1 MKRNSLISIIAAS
14 TVVVMGGSTTVAN
27 AADKPI
33 YVLSSSTASSV
44 KEIAT
49 AGDQLGNWIVPG
61 TPDGMGAYKNSNGTI
76 TILSNH
82 EWALYDSI
90 PQSLARAD
98 GTYGSSISKL
108 IYDPK
113 TGKVI
118 SGSNLIKDISYY
130 NYTTGKWQDDYK
142 GTAPATAPADGNF
155 TYSPTS
161 ISRIFANGLNRF
173 CSSYLAPAGSL
184 KSGSLGYDGAVYLTG
199 EEGSGDWSRSFAFD
213 MDGHGIQLPAMGLLQ
228 FENLLVAPDTGKN
241 TVVMMNEDF
250 GATTSQG
257 YMYLGTKTSKGTFA
271 DKAGLTNGNL
281 YTISVANA
289 TSDNVFRSTY
299 GKNKKADVKFMQINS
314 DPKFGATTAAAQLV
328 GTTFSRIE
336 DGEFDPN
343 NHNIYYFITTESNKY
358 PSSTTPN
365 PTTPTVSRDGGA
377 LWKMT
382 FKDVSNPL
390 LGATVEMLLDGSEA
404 PYLSKPD
411 NLAVDEDGYL
421 LMQEDPGAN
430 DQVSRVIAYR
440 LSDGAIR
447 EVAAFD
453 PQYFAATG
461 ANLITTDEE
470 TSGVINVNKLLQKSK
485 SDPNSYFFFDAQVH
499 TTGGA
504 TKARPDLTP
513 ADLTAFNNATYEG
526 GQYYLLTV
534 DFKKLF
540 A

>member
-1 MKRNSLISIIAAS
+1 MKKIIATLAVLATGFS
-14 TVVVMGGSTTVAN
+14 IPVAN

-33 YVLSSSTASSV
+33 YVTSSSSAATV

-49 AGDQLGNWIVPG
+49 AGDTLGQWIVPG
-61 TPDGMGAYKNSNGTI
+61 TPDGMGAYKNSDGTI

-90 PQSLARAD
+90 PQSLARD
-98 GTYGSSISKL
+98 TGTYGSSISKL

-113 TGKVI
+113 TEKI
-118 SGSNLIKDISYY
+118 TSGSNLIKNISYY
-130 NYTTGKWQDDYK
+130 NYTSGQWQADYK
-142 GTAPATAPADGNF
+142 GTSPATAPADGNF
-155 TYSPTS
+155 TYSATS

-173 CSSYLAPAGSL
+173 CSSFLAPAGSL

-199 EEGSGDWSRSFAFD
+199 EEGSGDWSRAFAFD
-213 MDGHGIQLPAMGLLQ
+213 MNGNGIQLPAMGLLQ

-504 TKARPDLTP
+504 AKARPDLTP

>member
-1 MKRNSLISIIAAS
+1 MKKIIATLAVLA
-14 TVVVMGGSTTVAN
+14 TGFGVPVAN

-33 YVLSSSTASSV
+33 YVTSSSSAATV

-49 AGDQLGNWIVPG
+49 AGDTLGKWIVPG
-61 TPDGMGAYKNSNGTI
+61 TPDGMGAYKNSDGTM

-90 PQSLARAD
+90 PQSLARAE

-113 TGKVI
+113 TEKI
-118 SGSNLIKDISYY
+118 TSGSNLIKNISYY
-130 NYTTGKWQDDYK
+130 NYTSGQWQADYK
-142 GTAPATAPADGNF
+142 GTAPANAPADGNF

-173 CSSYLAPAGSL
+173 CSAFLAPAGSL
-184 KSGSLGYDGAVYLTG
+184 KSGSLGYDGAVFLTG
-199 EEGSGDWSRSFAFD
+199 EEGSGDWSRAFAFD
-213 MDGHGIQLPAMGLLQ
+213 MNGNGIQLPAMGLLQ
-228 FENLLVAPDTGKN
+228 FENLIVAPGTGKN
-241 TVVMMNEDF
+241 TVVMLNEDY
-250 GATTSQG
+250 GSTTSQG

-271 DKAGLTNGNL
+271 DKAGLTNGSL

-289 TSDNVFRSTY
+289 ASDNEFRAKY
-299 GKNKKADVKFMQINS
+299 GKNKKADVKFLQVNT
-314 DPKFGATTAAAQLV
+314 DPKFGATEKATQLI

-343 NHNIYYFITTESNKY
+343 NRNVYYFLTTESNKNAN
-358 PSSTTPN
+358 STTPN
-365 PTTPTVSRDGGA
+365 PSTPTVSRDGGA
-377 LWKMT
+377 LWKLT
-382 FKDVSNPL
+382 YADINNPL
-390 LGATVEMLLDGSEA
+390 AGATVEMLLDGSET

-411 NLAVDEDGYL
+411 NLAIDEDGYL
-421 LMQEDPGAN
+421 LMQEDPGGN
-430 DQVSRVIAYR
+430 DAVARVIAYR
-440 LSDGAIR
+440 LSDGAIK

-453 PQYFAATG
+453 PQYFAANG
-461 ANLITTDEE
+461 ANFITNDEE
-470 TSGVINVNKLLQKSK
+470 SSGVINANKLMQKSK
-485 SDPNSYFFFDAQVH
+485 SDPYSYFFFNAQVH

-504 TKARPDLTP
+504 AKARPDLSP

-526 GQYYLLTV
+526 GQYYLLKV

-540 A
+540 S

>member
-1 MKRNSLISIIAAS
+1 MN
-14 TVVVMGGSTTVAN
+14 
-27 AADKPI
+27 
-33 YVLSSSTASSV
+33 
-44 KEIAT
+44 
-49 AGDQLGNWIVPG
+49 GN
-61 TPDGMGAYKNSNGTI
+61 
-76 TILSNH
+76 
-82 EWALYDSI
+82 
-90 PQSLARAD
+90 
-98 GTYGSSISKL
+98 
-108 IYDPK
+108 
-113 TGKVI
+113 
-118 SGSNLIKDISYY
+118 
-130 NYTTGKWQDDYK
+130 
-142 GTAPATAPADGNF
+142 
-155 TYSPTS
+155 
-161 ISRIFANGLNRF
+161 
-173 CSSYLAPAGSL
+173 
-184 KSGSLGYDGAVYLTG
+184 
-199 EEGSGDWSRSFAFD
+199 
-213 MDGHGIQLPAMGLLQ
+213 GIQLPAMGLLQ

-241 TVVMMNEDF
+241 TVVIMNEDF

-504 TKARPDLTP
+504 AKARPDLTP

>member
-1 MKRNSLISIIAAS
+1 MKRNSLISLIAAS
-14 TVVVMGGSTTVAN
+14 TAVVMSGSTTAAN
-27 AADKPI
+27 AVDKPI
-33 YVLSSSTASSV
+33 YVISSSSAATI

-49 AGDQLGNWIVPG
+49 AGDELGSWIVPG

-76 TILSNH
+76 TLLSNH
-82 EWALYDSI
+82 EWALYDAI
-90 PQSLARAD
+90 PQSLARAE

-113 TGKVI
+113 TGRVT

-130 NYTTGKWQDDYK
+130 NYTTGKWQEDYK
-142 GTAPATAPADGNF
+142 GTAPANAPADGNF

-184 KSGSLGYDGAVYLTG
+184 KSGSLGYAGAVYLTG
-199 EEGSGDWSRSFAFD
+199 EEGSGDWSRAFAFD
-213 MDGHGIQLPAMGLLQ
+213 MEGHGIQLPAMGLLQ
-228 FENLLVAPDTGKN
+228 FENLVVAQDTGKN
-241 TVVMMNEDF
+241 TVVLMNEDN

-257 YMYLGTKTSKGTFA
+257 YLYLGTKTSKGTFA

-281 YTISVANA
+281 YTMAIADA
-289 TSDNVFRSTY
+289 TTDNIFRSTY
-299 GKNKKADVKFMQINS
+299 GKGKKAAVKFLQVNT
-314 DPKFGATTAAAQLV
+314 DPKFGATSAAAQLV

-343 NHNIYYFITTESNKY
+343 NHNIYYFITTESNKNA
-358 PSSTTPN
+358 SSTTPN
-365 PTTPTVSRDGGA
+365 PATPTVSRDGGA

-404 PYLSKPD
+404 PYLAKPD

-421 LMQEDPGAN
+421 LLQEDPGGN
-430 DQVSRVIAYR
+430 DAVSRVIAYR
-440 LSDGAIR
+440 LSDGAMK
-447 EVAAFD
+447 EVGTFD
-453 PQYFAATG
+453 PQYFSKTG
-461 ANLITTDEE
+461 AAFITNDEE
-470 TSGVINVNKLLQKSK
+470 SSGVINVNSLLQKSK
-485 SDPNSYFFFDAQVH
+485 SDPNSYFFFNAQVH
-499 TTGGA
+499 TEGGA
-504 TKARPDLTP
+504 AKARPDLTP
-513 ADLTAFNNATYEG
+513 SNLTAFNNATYEG